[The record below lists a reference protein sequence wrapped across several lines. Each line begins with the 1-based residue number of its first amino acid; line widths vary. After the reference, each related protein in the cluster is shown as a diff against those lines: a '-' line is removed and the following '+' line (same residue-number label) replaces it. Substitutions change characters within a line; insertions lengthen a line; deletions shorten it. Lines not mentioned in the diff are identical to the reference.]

1 MTEPPVALSDTAIA
15 RLIQL
20 IARNGNPNVKFR
32 VSVEGGGCSG
42 FQYRFGF
49 DENVGDD
56 DLVVERDGVTMLVDS
71 LSLPLLDG
79 AVVDYVTTLGAA
91 AFAIRNPN
99 AQSGCGCGNSFA
111 L

>member
-1 MTEPPVALSDTAIA
+1 MTQQPVALSETAIA
-15 RLIQL
+15 RLTQL

-32 VSVEGGGCSG
+32 VRVEGGGCSG

-49 DENVGDD
+49 DESVADD
-56 DLVVERDGVTMLVDS
+56 DLIVERDGVTMLVDPV
-71 LSLPLLDG
+71 SLPLLEG
-79 AVVDYVTTLGAA
+79 AVVDYVTSLGAS

-99 AQSGCGCGNSFA
+99 AQSSCGCGNSFA

>member
-1 MTEPPVALSDTAIA
+1 MTQPPVALSDTAIA
-15 RLIQL
+15 RLTHL
-20 IARNGNPNVKFR
+20 ISRQGNPDVKFR
-32 VSVEGGGCSG
+32 VRVEGGGCSG

-49 DENVGDD
+49 DEMVAED
-56 DLVVERDGVTMLVDS
+56 DLVVQREGVTMVVDPI
-71 LSLPLLDG
+71 SLPLLEG
-79 AVVDYVTTLGAA
+79 SVVDYVTTLGAS